1 MKRIKTII
9 SILLVITGIVSVVFG
24 FIIKGYD
31 YGSFGR
37 HASFGGDFY
46 TIINDNAASIVLNT
60 RNIIDVLSDGLG
72 YILIIAGVVIILT
85 SLRSLFD
92 KGEVAD
98 KLSLIERNTRYSK
111 VNNAES
117 SSKPAAAPVD
127 APEHESESSSNVNV
141 YKARSS
147 SENSVSSN
155 EISQQIVLA
164 LGVTLLQSGSS
175 VIIKEVNPGS
185 IAEKSGL
192 CENDKLL
199 EINGTEIT
207 NIDTARLTIIFRT
220 KPGQT
225 VPFVIER
232 DGVKMTLNVTF

>member
-1 MKRIKTII
+1 MKRIRTII

-24 FIIKGYD
+24 FIIKGKD

-46 TIINDNAASIVLNT
+46 TIINDNATSIVSNT
-60 RNIIDVLSDGLG
+60 RYIIDVLSDGLG

-98 KLSLIERNTRYSK
+98 KLSLIERNTRCSK

-127 APEHESESSSNVNV
+127 APEHESKSSSNI

-147 SENSVSSN
+147 SESSISSN
-155 EISQQIVLA
+155 EISQQIVLV

-185 IAEKSGL
+185 IAEKSCL

-207 NIDTARLTIIFRT
+207 NIDIARYTVIHRT

-232 DGVKMTLNVTF
+232 DGVKMALNVTF

>member
-1 MKRIKTII
+1 MKRIRTII

-24 FIIKGYD
+24 FIIKGKD

-46 TIINDNAASIVLNT
+46 TVINDNATSIVSNT
-60 RNIIDVLSDGLG
+60 RYIIDVLSDGLG

-117 SSKPAAAPVD
+117 SSKPAAG
-127 APEHESESSSNVNV
+127 PEVSPRYIDTASPAVTSSQS
-141 YKARSS
+141 KARFG
-147 SENSVSSN
+147 
-155 EISQQIVLA
+155 A
-164 LGVTLLQSGSS
+164 TLGQSPDGVFIRRIDSGSTAD
-175 VIIKEVNPGS
+175 
-185 IAEKSGL
+185 IAGMRI
-192 CENDKLL
+192 NDKLL

-207 NIDTARLTIIFRT
+207 NIDTARLTIIFKT

-232 DGVKMTLNVTF
+232 DGVIMTLNVTF

>member
-1 MKRIKTII
+1 MKRIRTII

-24 FIIKGYD
+24 FIIKGKD

-46 TIINDNAASIVLNT
+46 TIINDNATSIVSNT
-60 RNIIDVLSDGLG
+60 RYIIDVLSDGLG

-117 SSKPAAAPVD
+117 GSSPAAG
-127 APEHESESSSNVNV
+127 PEVSPRYIDTASPAVPSSQP
-141 YKARSS
+141 KARFG
-147 SENSVSSN
+147 
-155 EISQQIVLA
+155 A
-164 LGVTLLQSGSS
+164 TLGQSPDGVFIRRIDSGSTAD
-175 VIIKEVNPGS
+175 
-185 IAEKSGL
+185 IAGMRI
-192 CENDKLL
+192 NDKLL

>member
-1 MKRIKTII
+1 MKRIRTII

-24 FIIKGYD
+24 FIIKGKD

-46 TIINDNAASIVLNT
+46 TVINDNATSIVSNT
-60 RNIIDVLSDGLG
+60 RYIIDVLSDGLG

-98 KLSLIERNTRYSK
+98 KLSLIVRNTRYSK

-117 SSKPAAAPVD
+117 SSKPAAG
-127 APEHESESSSNVNV
+127 PEVSPRYIDTASPAVTSSQS
-141 YKARSS
+141 KARFG
-147 SENSVSSN
+147 
-155 EISQQIVLA
+155 A
-164 LGVTLLQSGSS
+164 TLGQSPDGVFIRRIDSGSTAD
-175 VIIKEVNPGS
+175 
-185 IAEKSGL
+185 IAGMRI
-192 CENDKLL
+192 NDKLL

-207 NIDTARLTIIFRT
+207 NIDTARLTIIFKT

-232 DGVKMTLNVTF
+232 DGVIMTLNVTF